1 LATKTVALDWDL
13 DTEDLE
19 VNDDSKHS
27 KSSDE
32 THHVRKASQ
41 RARPLSFHVK
51 RRWKREMI
59 APSNSG
65 PRPVLIVV
73 GKNTFQTIDS
83 QILVAMKRKIP

>member
-1 LATKTVALDWDL
+1 MTTANTARVAMRLITL
-13 DTEDLE
+13 GRR
-19 VNDDSKHS
+19 S
-27 KSSDE
+27 
-32 THHVRKASQ
+32 RQKASRR

-73 GKNTFQTIDS
+73 GENTFQTIDS
-83 QILVAMKRKIP
+83 QILVAIKREIP